1 MAETK
6 DKKPNKKP
14 FRQKDKDGK
23 KFNKNHAKKPDK
35 KPENGEKKPENKG
48 DFKCNNCGGNLV
60 RRWIFSDGKSCT
72 LLQCEN
78 CGTTTKPRD
87 IRYQENGYVWGTKI
101 RKSKPEKKAS

>member
-23 KFNKNHAKKPDK
+23 KFNKNHANKPEK
-35 KPENGEKKPENKG
+35 KPEKGEKKPENKG

-60 RRWIFSDGKSCT
+60 RRWIFSGDKSCT
-72 LLQCEN
+72 LLQCED